1 MSHGK
6 WATVAR
12 EVTRATKKE
21 GLDFTPEPTV
31 LKGIEKAL
39 SFFYTIT
46 LSKPLINTL
55 SKPLIN

>member
-1 MSHGK
+1 MTNTEFHEK
-6 WATVAR
+6 VRVVAWEVTKATVAR

-39 SFFYTIT
+39 SFF
-46 LSKPLINTL
+46 
-55 SKPLIN
+55 